1 MRYCRARS
9 RHDRLNIM
17 LRSASAT
24 FLLVVLAGCAT
35 QPRLQVPGSLDVP
48 GGSSTRTA
56 EDVVLSGNDAVPDGL
71 RRVATPVPP
80 VSGSRSSGVGVE
92 QAVPPLAG
100 EAVSASLEG
109 LPLPSFINEVYGN
122 LLGLNFQVDPSLARR
137 NDLVTLR
144 LPEPQSPRELY
155 DVAGQVLRAYG
166 IAVRWDGNVLQVLPA
181 DNPNAVEPPL
191 ILSGRTLPD
200 VPVSHRPV
208 FQLVE
213 MRSVRGSSVSRWL
226 RTAFPQQEDLK
237 VEDDMQRNAVVLYGK
252 PAVVRQAVAAIQVL
266 DQPFMRGRQSTRL
279 EPSFVSAEELARR
292 LVEVLLAEGYAAATQ
307 LGEGVGTLVLP
318 VNSANMVLVFTPD
331 AALLNH
337 VVAWARTIDQPNAGS
352 QGDGLY
358 YYPVRNTAAAGLYR
372 TLQSM
377 LGGGGRS
384 AASAAG
390 GDPTDPAPAAAPTAG
405 GGMSFS
411 GGRVAVDEPRN
422 AIIFQGSSSDWVRLS
437 GLIEKMDRA
446 ARQVMVEVTIAEVTL
461 DEGETFG
468 TAWFAK
474 TNSGR
479 PNGRLNFGQLPV
491 NGPGT
496 GDDEDD
502 NGSLATSGLT
512 YLLDI
517 AGENR
522 LALNAFAE
530 DQRVSILSTPRL
542 LVMSGEEASI
552 DVGTEVPTIT
562 LQTTSDQQT
571 NGDTALLQGIQY
583 RKTGILLTI
592 KPTVYSDD
600 RVDLEVTQEVSEALP
615 VGDGASISSPSIFNR
630 KVETSLSLRDGS
642 SVLLGGLMSRRDTN
656 GDSGVPFLKDVP
668 VLGYLFKN
676 QTRATN
682 KTELVLI
689 IRPYIVEG
697 DEKAQAVS
705 DAISGLL
712 EYIDLP
718 ESGAVAPTAYD
729 PRED

>member
-1 MRYCRARS
+1 MRYFRARS
-9 RHDRLNIM
+9 RPSRLTIM
-17 LRSASAT
+17 QRSLPAT
-24 FLLVVLAGCAT
+24 FLLVFLAGCAT
-35 QPRLQVPGSLDVP
+35 QPRLQVPGSLDV
-48 GGSSTRTA
+48 SQVESERTA
-56 EDVVLSGNDAVPDGL
+56 EDVVLSGNNAMPDGL
-71 RRVATPVPP
+71 RRVATPVLPA
-80 VSGSRSSGVGVE
+80 SGASMSGGNVT
-92 QAVPPLAG
+92 QALPPLAG
-100 EAVSASLEG
+100 GAVSASLEG

-144 LPEPQSPRELY
+144 LPSPQSPRELY

-166 IAVRWDGNVLQVLPA
+166 VAVRWDGTVLQVLPA

-226 RTAFPQQEDLK
+226 RVAFPQQDDLK

-279 EPSFVSAEELARR
+279 EPSFVSADELAQR

-307 LGEGVGTLVLP
+307 LGEGIGTLVLP
-318 VNSANMVLVFTPD
+318 VPSANMVLVFTPD
-331 AALLNH
+331 PALLNH
-337 VVAWARTIDQPNAGS
+337 VVAWARTIDQPNANA

-358 YYPVRNTAAAGLYR
+358 YYEVQNTAAAGLYR
-372 TLQSM
+372 TLQGM
-377 LGGGGRS
+377 MGGGGAGTG
-384 AASAAG
+384 AAAPASDPTAPVPAAAAG
-390 GDPTDPAPAAAPTAG
+390 GTG
-405 GGMSFS
+405 GAMSFS
-411 GGRVAVDEPRN
+411 GGRLAVDEPRN
-422 AIIFQGSSSDWVRLS
+422 AIIFQGASSDWMRLS

-468 TAWFAK
+468 SAWFAK
-474 TNSGR
+474 SNSGR
-479 PNGRLNFGQLPV
+479 TDGRFNFGQLPG
-491 NGPGT
+491 NGT
-496 GDDEDD
+496 GGDDG

-552 DVGTEVPTIT
+552 DVGTEVPTLT
-562 LQTTSDQQT
+562 MQTTSDQQT

-600 RVDLEVTQEVSEALP
+600 RVDLDVSQEVSEALP
-615 VGDGASISSPSIFNR
+615 VGDGAGISSPSIFNR

-642 SVLLGGLMSRRDTN
+642 SVLLGGLMSQRDTN

-676 QTRATN
+676 QTRARN

-697 DEKAQAVS
+697 DAKAQAVS

-718 ESGAVAPTAYD
+718 PADATALPVVE
-729 PRED
+729 PRDY

>member
-1 MRYCRARS
+1 MQRS
-9 RHDRLNIM
+9 LP
-17 LRSASAT
+17 AT
-24 FLLVVLAGCAT
+24 FLLVFLAGCAT
-35 QPRLQVPGSLDVP
+35 QPRLQVPGSLDVAQA
-48 GGSSTRTA
+48 GTERTA
-56 EDVVLSGNDAVPDGL
+56 EEVVLSGNEAAPGGL
-71 RRVATPVPP
+71 RRVATPVLPP
-80 VSGSRSSGVGVE
+80 AGSTMAGGNVSG
-92 QAVPPLAG
+92 ALPPLG
-100 EAVSASLEG
+100 GDAVSASLEG

-137 NDLVTLR
+137 SDLVTLR
-144 LPEPQSPRELY
+144 LPTPQSPRELY
-155 DVAGQVLRAYG
+155 EVAGQVLRAYG
-166 IAVRWDGNVLQVLPA
+166 VAVRWDGAVLQVLPA

-191 ILSGRTLPD
+191 ILSGRALPD

-237 VEDDMQRNAVVLYGK
+237 VEDDMLRNAVVLYGK

-279 EPSFVSAEELARR
+279 EPSFVSADELARR
-292 LVEVLLAEGYAAATQ
+292 LVDVLLAEGYAAATQ
-307 LGEGVGTLVLP
+307 LGEGIGTLVLP
-318 VNSANMVLVFTPD
+318 VSSANMVLVFTPD
-331 AALLNH
+331 PALLNH
-337 VVAWARTIDQPNAGS
+337 VVAWARTIDQPNANS

-358 YYPVRNTAAAGLYR
+358 YYQVRNTAATGLYS
-372 TLQSM
+372 TLQGM
-377 LGGGGRS
+377 LRGGG
-384 AASAAG
+384 AEASA
-390 GDPTDPAPAAAPTAG
+390 DPTAPAPAAAPASG
-405 GGMSFS
+405 VGAAMSFS

-422 AIIFQGSSSDWVRLS
+422 AIIFQGASSDWMRLS

-468 TAWFAK
+468 SAWFAK

-479 PNGRLNFGQLPV
+479 PNGRLNFGQLPG
-491 NGPGT
+491 NSTG
-496 GDDEDD
+496 GDDDT
-502 NGSLATSGLT
+502 GSLASSGLT

-571 NGDTALLQGIQY
+571 DGNTALLQGIQY

-600 RVDLEVTQEVSEALP
+600 RVDLEVSQEVSEALP
-615 VGDGASISSPSIFNR
+615 VGDGAGISSPSIFNR

-642 SVLLGGLMSRRDTN
+642 SVLLGGLMSQRDTN

-676 QTRATN
+676 QTRARN

-718 ESGAVAPTAYD
+718 PADATALPVLE
-729 PRED
+729 PRDD